1 MSKDP
6 YKIEMLDVA
15 KEVGANVVITFHSK
29 EFTFTIEQ
37 LELLRS
43 KGFDTT
49 IMSCVMAG
57 LAMSGMSEEESMKF
71 LSEADET
78 KGGVSVAFEAPEG
91 KGLNLKS
98 KEENPMMDQLVQ
110 IVEDNQ

>member
-1 MSKDP
+1 MKKDP
-6 YKIEMLDVA
+6 YSIELLDVA
-15 KEVGANVVITFHSK
+15 KEVGANLKIKFHSA

-71 LSEADET
+71 LTEADESKT
-78 KGGVSVAFEAPEG
+78 GVSVAFEAPEG
-91 KGLNLKS
+91 KALKMTS
-98 KEENPMMDQLVQ
+98 KEDNPKMDELVQ
-110 IVEDNQ
+110 IVEGNE